1 MSARCYHLGSFRKY
15 WSLCP
20 SPKYCY
26 LLGPECSLK
35 LLKDPSRDC
44 NVQISLG
51 MILWRVYRKKRL
63 NFFYQIPERKTQT
76 IKRNK
81 KKKYRLIKLKDLSF
95 LELSNTGVS
104 SLKKI
109 SQLLEAVGTNWYQLG
124 DSFFHSFIICHQAS
138 LPWTEPWTVC
148 LSTQWQVSFCL
159 WGLIV

>member
-26 LLGPECSLK
+26 LLGPECSLQ

-51 MILWRVYRKKRL
+51 MIPWRVYRKKRL
-63 NFFYQIPERKTQT
+63 NFFYQIPGRKTQT
-76 IKRNK
+76 ITRNQ
-81 KKKYRLIKLKDLSF
+81 KKKYCLIKLKDLSF

-109 SQLLEAVGTNWYQLG
+109 SQLLEAARWFIL
-124 DSFFHSFIICHQAS
+124 SFIHHLSSSISTMDWALNCVLKHTMTSQFLS
-138 LPWTEPWTVC
+138 LRTYSLAVIR
-148 LSTQWQVSFCL
+148 VF
-159 WGLIV
+159 